1 VIKLS
6 PPPLGG
12 VRRERMGRMVK
23 AKNREAKMIV
33 EKILERYDLPDVF
46 EVTEEEL
53 KKIRQLVIMTQSMPA
68 PLKTKFRGESN
79 A

>member
-1 VIKLS
+1 
-6 PPPLGG
+6 
-12 VRRERMGRMVK
+12 MGRMVK

-46 EVTEEEL
+46 EDTDEEL

>member
-1 VIKLS
+1 
-6 PPPLGG
+6 
-12 VRRERMGRMVK
+12 MGRMVK

>member
-1 VIKLS
+1 
-6 PPPLGG
+6 
-12 VRRERMGRMVK
+12 MGRMVK

-46 EVTEEEL
+46 EVTEDEL
-53 KKIRQLVIMTQSMPA
+53 KKVRQLVIMTQSMPS
-68 PLKTKFRGESN
+68 PLKTKFRREKN

>member
-1 VIKLS
+1 
-6 PPPLGG
+6 
-12 VRRERMGRMVK
+12 MGRMVK
-23 AKNREAKMIV
+23 AKNREAKMII
-33 EKILERYDLPDVF
+33 EKILERYELPDVF

-79 A
+79 G

>member
-33 EKILERYDLPDVF
+33 EKILERYELPDVF
-46 EVTEEEL
+46 EVTEDEL
-53 KKIRQLVIMTQSMPA
+53 KKVRQLVIMTQSMPS
-68 PLKTKFRGESN
+68 PLKTKFRREKN

>member
-1 VIKLS
+1 MIKLS

-33 EKILERYDLPDVF
+33 EKILERYELPDVF

>member
-1 VIKLS
+1 
-6 PPPLGG
+6 
-12 VRRERMGRMVK
+12 
-23 AKNREAKMIV
+23 MIV
-33 EKILERYDLPDVF
+33 EKILERYELPDVF

-53 KKIRQLVIMTQSMPA
+53 KEIRQLVIMTQSMPA

>member
-1 VIKLS
+1 
-6 PPPLGG
+6 
-12 VRRERMGRMVK
+12 MGRMVK

-33 EKILERYDLPDVF
+33 EKILERYELPDVF

>member
-1 VIKLS
+1 MIKLS